1 MNTINIS
8 KDAIAT
14 KPKITKQYFHMETGV
29 LHNVEDVRTFESG
42 FQVRYFTIMSEGYKP
57 EPIKFK
63 LTAEDVALIE
73 GVIAGSKMEVVF
85 RLRGREWQ
93 GQYFVDLEAKS
104 LEILEETLANTNF
117 KENNEVFADATLEEN
132 IPF

>member
-1 MNTINIS
+1 MNTININ

-14 KPKITKQYFHMETGV
+14 KPKIIKQYFHVETGV

-73 GVIAGSKMEVVF
+73 GFIAGSKMEVVF